1 MGHWSGGQGDE
12 VSTLYLGTE
21 WSTTS
26 LNTLHTLTPSPVAG
40 DGELESTERDDME
53 EDRRGGD
60 GGCEGGHTATPSSA
74 SVDSA
79 YAVR

>member
-1 MGHWSGGQGDE
+1 MSLI
-12 VSTLYLGTE
+12 TLP
-21 WSTTS
+21 
-26 LNTLHTLTPSPVAG
+26 TLTPSPVAG

-53 EDRRGGD
+53 EDRRGGE
-60 GGCEGGHTATPSSA
+60 GGWEGGHTAAPSSA